1 MIFRRSS
8 LPVAFACLA
17 LAVLVS
23 GFAQRTHAST
33 GMERG
38 LSAEGQSRSF
48 AIVTKQAAVARGGET
63 LVGEVA
69 EPFGEM
75 PRETWER
82 LATIPLFRSPE
93 DGRQVVVNPD
103 VLRQLFVRALG
114 EDGARAVSIR
124 GSLTVQRGG
133 FVVLGEDMRRLV
145 AAYVADRAARLT
157 GDVSV
162 RDVSV
167 PEAVFLPEDFNRM
180 DIEAPGELSPGRTS
194 LRLRALTADGRV
206 LRTVPVTAFI
216 DQWVAVPCAARPINT
231 GDVLTPDMISHERK
245 NLAYLKGM
253 PVDMRPGLRAKR
265 PIGRGLPVYA
275 EDVEETPDVARGDIV
290 QLVYEG
296 RAVRLT
302 AEAEALA
309 DGRFGETIPVRNVQS
324 GMEIRARVV
333 GRSTVAVR

>member
-1 MIFRRSS
+1 VLLRRFRI
-8 LPVAFACLA
+8 LIA
-17 LAVLVS
+17 LACVAVAILASAS
-23 GFAQRTHAST
+23 GGVWAST
-33 GMERG
+33 GTEHR
-38 LSAEGQSRSF
+38 LSAEQQGRAF
-48 AIVTKQAAVARGGET
+48 AIVTRQAAVARGSET

-82 LATIPLFRSPE
+82 LAKVPLFRSPE
-93 DGRQVVVNPD
+93 NGRQVVINPD
-103 VLRQLFVRALG
+103 VLRQLFARALG
-114 EDGARAVSIR
+114 DDAARAVSIR

-133 FVVLGEDMRRLV
+133 FVVLGEDMRRLIS
-145 AAYVADRAARLT
+145 AYVADRAARLA
-157 GDVSV
+157 GEVSV

-167 PEAVFLPEDFNRM
+167 PEAVFLPEDFSRM
-180 DIEAPGELSPGRTS
+180 DVESQAELSPGRTA

-206 LRTVPVTAFI
+206 LRTVPVTAFV
-216 DQWVAVPCAARPINT
+216 DQWLAVPCAARPINT

-245 NLAYLKGM
+245 NVAFLKGA
-253 PVDMRPGLRAKR
+253 PVEMRPGLRAKR
-265 PIGRGLPVYA
+265 TIGRGLPVYA